1 MIDLRPVGYVIG
13 LLVALLG
20 ITMLIPMAVDY
31 FADNGHAGVF
41 FESAILTV
49 LTGGLISLACANALT
64 GKMNIQQTF
73 LMASGVWAVLP
84 VFGAIPFLQGA
95 TAANVTDA
103 YSRLCRG

>member
-49 LTGGLISLACANALT
+49 LTGGLIGPLDE
-64 GKMNIQQTF
+64 
-73 LMASGVWAVLP
+73 AVTVVIDAGLGAAGPFVAEHP
-84 VFGAIPFLQGA
+84 VSVA
-95 TAANVTDA
+95 VV
-103 YSRLCRG
+103 